1 MISDTLLW
9 EDDASVIAGQIVI
22 IDLQGLG
29 FGHIGQ
35 ITPSILK
42 YMSICI
48 LYYGFILFNNRAI
61 LRLLCAEN

>member
-22 IDLQGLG
+22 IDLKGIGL
-29 FGHIGQ
+29 GHIGQ

-42 YMSICI
+42 
-48 LYYGFILFNNRAI
+48 
-61 LRLLCAEN
+61 